1 MDISTDQIKQRM
13 DNKIGILGSG
23 VVAQTLGSGFIS
35 HGYEV
40 MLGTR
45 SPEKLTEWKAN
56 VGEGAHVGKFEEVA
70 QYGDII
76 LLAVKGTVANKA
88 LELAGKENIKNKV
101 VIDATNPIA
110 DAPPENGVLK
120 FFTAQNNSLMEML
133 QEEYPDSHF
142 VKAFSC
148 VGSAFMVNP
157 SFDSKPTMFICGNSE
172 DAKETVSGILHQFG
186 WEVADMG
193 EATSARAIEPLCI
206 LWCLPGFRDN
216 SWTHAFKLLQL

>member
-1 MDISTDQIKQRM
+1 MTK
-13 DNKIGILGSG
+13 KIGILGSG
-23 VVAQTLGSGFIS
+23 IVAQTLGSGFAS

-45 SPEKLTEWKAN
+45 SPEKLEEWNSN
-56 VGEGAHVGKFEEVA
+56 VGNNSSVGSFEETA
-70 QYGDII
+70 QFGEIL

-88 LELAGKENIKNKV
+88 LNLAGKEHIKGKII
-101 VIDATNPIA
+101 IDATNPIA
-110 DAPPENGVLK
+110 DAPPENGVLQ

-133 QEEYPDSHF
+133 QEEYPEALF

-157 SFDSKPTMFICGNSE
+157 SFDTKPTMFICGN
-172 DAKETVSGILHQFG
+172 DDNAKATVTGILTQFG
-186 WEVADMG
+186 WETADMG

-206 LWCLPGFRDN
+206 LWCLPGFREN
-216 SWTHAFKLLQL
+216 SWTHAFKLLKL